1 MPGESGE
8 CTRRMKR
15 KRVVVLGATGSIGE
29 SALKVARDIP
39 DRMEIVG
46 LAANSN
52 VEKLAAAA
60 NKVRPDSVCLVDETK
75 IETLRR
81 SLEYKPR
88 LFGGEVG
95 LREIACLT
103 SADLVLVAIVGTG
116 GLRPA
121 LAAIEA
127 GKDLAVASKEILVM
141 AGEIVMREARDN
153 GVHVL
158 PVDSEHNA
166 IFQCLQCG
174 RGLRAPNDRG
184 AEGAATLDGSDVRRI
199 ILTASGGPFRQTP
212 RKDFD
217 SITPE
222 QALKHPTW
230 SMGPKITIDSATLF
244 NKGLEM
250 IEAHWL
256 FGVEMER
263 VEVVIHPQSIV
274 HSMVEFADGSTLAQ
288 LSYSN
293 MCFPI
298 QFAVTW
304 PDRVANTL
312 PPLDFSNLSKL
323 EFFAPRYADF
333 PALNLARRA
342 GETGGTLPAVMNA
355 ANEIAVAAFLDREV
369 RFPQIWQLVEEVM
382 NRHTP
387 VARPDLDAI
396 LQADQWA
403 RAEAR
408 QIVETMKRDPTGA
421 SDHSP
426 ITDH

>member
-1 MPGESGE
+1 VVKNPKGNFEM
-8 CTRRMKR
+8 R
-15 KRVVVLGATGSIGE
+15 KRVVILGATGSIGE

-52 VEKLAAAA
+52 AQKLAAAA
-60 NKVRPDSVCLVDETK
+60 NEIRPESVCLVDETK
-75 IETLRR
+75 IDTLRKA
-81 SLEYKPR
+81 LNYEPR
-88 LFGGEVG
+88 IFMGEEG

-103 SADLVLVAIVGTG
+103 SAEMVLVAIVGTG
-116 GLRPA
+116 GLRPT
-121 LAAIEA
+121 LAAVAA

-141 AGEIVMREARDN
+141 AGEIVIREAREN

-166 IFQCLQCG
+166 IFQCLDG
-174 RGLRAPNDRG
+174 RS
-184 AEGAATLDGSDVRRI
+184 SDVRRI
-199 ILTASGGPFRQTP
+199 ILTASGGPFRETP
-212 RKDFD
+212 QKDFD
-217 SITPE
+217 SSTVE

-230 SMGPKITIDSATLF
+230 NMGPKITIDSATLF

-256 FGVEMER
+256 FGVEMKR
-263 VEVVIHPQSIV
+263 VEVIIHPQSIV

-288 LSYSN
+288 LSYSD

-298 QFAVTW
+298 QYAVTW
-304 PDRVANTL
+304 PDRVPNTL
-312 PPLDFSNLSKL
+312 PPLDFSKLSKL
-323 EFFAPRYADF
+323 EFFTPRYDDF

-355 ANEIAVAAFLDREV
+355 ANEVAVAAFLDRKV
-369 RFPQIWQLVEEVM
+369 RFPSIWQIVEEVM
-382 NRHTP
+382 NRH
-387 VARPDLDAI
+387 ASIAHPDLDAI

-403 RAEAR
+403 RAEA
-408 QIVETMKRDPTGA
+408 QGCVKSLPG
-421 SDHSP
+421 
-426 ITDH
+426 

>member
-1 MPGESGE
+1 MN
-8 CTRRMKR
+8 R
-15 KRVVVLGATGSIGE
+15 KRVVILGATGSIGE

-46 LAANSN
+46 LAAKSN
-52 VEKLAAAA
+52 AQKLAAAA
-60 NKVRPDSVCLVDETK
+60 NEVRPESVCLVDDSHLDV
-75 IETLRR
+75 LRKA
-81 SLEYKPR
+81 LDYEPR
-88 LFGGEVG
+88 IFSGDVG
-95 LREIACLT
+95 LLQIACLT
-103 SADLVLVAIVGTG
+103 NADIVLVAIVGTG

-141 AGEIVMREARDN
+141 AGEIVMGEADDN

-166 IFQCLQCG
+166 IFQCL
-174 RGLRAPNDRG
+174 
-184 AEGAATLDGSDVRRI
+184 EGKQPTEVRRI
-199 ILTASGGPFRQTP
+199 ILTASGGPFRETP
-212 RKDFD
+212 RADFG

-230 SMGPKITIDSATLF
+230 NMGPKITIDSATLF

-256 FGVEMER
+256 FGVEMKR

-274 HSMVEFADGSTLAQ
+274 HSMVEFTDGSTLAQ

-298 QFAVTW
+298 QYAMTW
-304 PDRVANTL
+304 PDRVPNTL
-312 PPLDFSNLSKL
+312 PPLDFSELLRL
-323 EFFAPRYADF
+323 EFFAPRYDDF

-355 ANEIAVAAFLDREV
+355 ANEVAVAAFLDRQV
-369 RFPQIWQLVEEVM
+369 RFPEIWRIVEDVM

-387 VARPDLDAI
+387 VAHPDLDGI
-396 LQADQWA
+396 LAADQWA
-403 RAEAR
+403 RAQA
-408 QIVETMKRDPTGA
+408 QGCVKSAKR
-421 SDHSP
+421 
-426 ITDH
+426 

>member
-1 MPGESGE
+1 MTETSGG
-8 CTRRMKR
+8 R
-15 KRVVVLGATGSIGE
+15 KRVVILGATGSIGE

-52 VEKLAAAA
+52 AEKLAAAA
-60 NKVRPDSVCLVDETK
+60 NETRAQFVCLVDEAK
-75 IETLRR
+75 IGILARELR
-81 SLEYKPR
+81 YKPR
-88 LFGGEVG
+88 ILGGQEG
-95 LREIACLT
+95 LLEIARLT
-103 SADLVLVAIVGTG
+103 NADMVLVAIVGTG

-141 AGEIVMREARDN
+141 AGEIVTREARENDIN
-153 GVHVL
+153 VL

-166 IFQCLQCG
+166 IFQCLDG
-174 RGLRAPNDRG
+174 KSS
-184 AEGAATLDGSDVRRI
+184 LDIRRI
-199 ILTASGGPFRQTP
+199 ILTASGGPFRETP
-212 RKDFD
+212 RKDFG

-230 SMGPKITIDSATLF
+230 NMGPKITIDSATLF

-256 FGVEMER
+256 FGVEMKR

-298 QFAVTW
+298 QYAVTW
-304 PDRVANTL
+304 PDRVPNTL
-312 PPLDFSNLSKL
+312 PPLDFSKLSRL
-323 EFFAPRYADF
+323 EFFTPRYEDF

-355 ANEIAVAAFLDREV
+355 ANEVAVAGFLDRQV
-369 RFPQIWQLVEEVM
+369 RFPDIWQIVEEVM
-382 NRHTP
+382 NRHTS
-387 VARPDLDAI
+387 VAHPDLDAI

-403 RAEAR
+403 RKEAR
-408 QIVETMKRDPTGA
+408 GMLDR
-421 SDHSP
+421 
-426 ITDH
+426 

>member
-1 MPGESGE
+1 
-8 CTRRMKR
+8 MKR
-15 KRVVVLGATGSIGE
+15 KRVVILGATGSIGE

-39 DRMEIVG
+39 ERMQIVG
-46 LAANSN
+46 LGANSN
-52 VEKLAAAA
+52 AQKLAAAA
-60 NKVRPDSVCLVDETK
+60 NEIRPEAVCLVDETK
-75 IETLRR
+75 IDTLRR
-81 SLEYKPR
+81 ALNYEPR
-88 LFGGEVG
+88 ILTGEEG

-103 SADLVLVAIVGTG
+103 KADMVLVAIVGTG

-127 GKDLAVASKEILVM
+127 GNDLAVASKEILVM
-141 AGEIVMREARDN
+141 AGEIVMREARDHD
-153 GVHVL
+153 VHVL

-166 IFQCLQCG
+166 IFQCLDG
-174 RGLRAPNDRG
+174 RSS
-184 AEGAATLDGSDVRRI
+184 EVRRI
-199 ILTASGGPFRQTP
+199 ILTASGGPFRETP

-217 SITPE
+217 SITVE

-230 SMGPKITIDSATLF
+230 NMGPKITIDSATLF

-256 FGVEMER
+256 FGVEMKR

-288 LSYSN
+288 LSYSD

-298 QFAVTW
+298 QYAVTW
-304 PDRVANTL
+304 PDRVPNTL
-312 PPLDFSNLSKL
+312 PPLDFSKVSKL
-323 EFFAPRYADF
+323 EFFTPRYDAF

-355 ANEIAVAAFLDREV
+355 ANEVAVAAFLDRKLS
-369 RFPQIWQLVEEVM
+369 FPRIWQIVEEVM
-382 NRHTP
+382 NRHAS
-387 VARPDLDAI
+387 VAHPDLDAI

-403 RAEAR
+403 RGEA
-408 QIVETMKRDPTGA
+408 QGCVKSLKR
-421 SDHSP
+421 
-426 ITDH
+426 